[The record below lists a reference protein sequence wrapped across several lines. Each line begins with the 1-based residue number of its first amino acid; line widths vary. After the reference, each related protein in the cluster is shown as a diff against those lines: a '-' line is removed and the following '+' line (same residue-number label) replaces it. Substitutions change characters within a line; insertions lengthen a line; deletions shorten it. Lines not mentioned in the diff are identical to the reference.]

1 VLASVCHHVIDWS
14 KIAIRHTPRSDPAT
28 PLCQS
33 CEAFNVLIAETTWHQ
48 VTFLDLKDKKH
59 THGNFVREPMQFQTP
74 KDERRHHYLMYC
86 RKRHAYDE
94 AVRYHQEHDDPA
106 LPVVSRRGVSL
117 IPSLASRDE
126 PAVEPRKAF
135 YRRKYDDPAP
145 SAVDTP
151 EATPEPP
158 ITPEWTQVQSRA
170 EFRHQK
176 KRREQETARHNRA
189 QSEQAVRL
197 RRARDNPPLLVV
209 DRHGVVVKPSLAYPN
224 QPAFELGP
232 HGALQAKQKLKTL
245 TIGEG
250 PRQYIKPTFV
260 AGVLGHTIEV
270 LDNEPHPSM
279 ETARGEKCGFLRRK
293 GPMYKPGRYADKEGW
308 YWQDI
313 VDFKDLDKLTGS
325 TGDASADL
333 KDSAAPTELTHEGF
347 GLWGKRNSNK
357 PSTGAAFGFLLGAGK
372 DDEKSGPGNNGKA
385 RSLSAGARPAWGMMN
400 RRESSQEQ
408 VGSAQSG
415 PSRGAESP
423 LEGGEV
429 LEESRKVTASVARP
443 RQVFSPFASARPR
456 QVIPLFARSVP
467 IGGRGR
473 PPNENDSR
481 VHTQTEEIE
490 NIGETEGE
498 TEKTGETEG
507 CDIFE
512 DAQENITAEEG
523 RPSEDNDV
531 HEQNKETDEH
541 EVFEDAH
548 ESLSPS
554 AHQSRLPQEQE
565 TFAFVHFDP
574 FGGDEDLFDSEDDD
588 DGGVDEKNDQHDA
601 VGSAQESLVSA
612 HARRLP
618 QQQQTAFS
626 QADSFGSDEQ
636 PEEPKTDGCSV
647 PEGDLARPGRSP
659 PQQSFA
665 NYDIFGVDDDLEETE
680 QCGLSESA

>member
-1 VLASVCHHVIDWS
+1 MLASVCHHVIDWS
-14 KIAIRHTPRSDPAT
+14 KIAIGHTPRSDPAT

-94 AVRYHQEHDDPA
+94 AVRYHQEYDDPA

-135 YRRKYDDPAP
+135 YSRKYDDPAP

-151 EATPEPP
+151 EATPELP

-170 EFRHQK
+170 ELRHQK

-197 RRARDNPPLLVV
+197 RRARDSPPLLVV

-232 HGALQAKQKLKTL
+232 HGALQAKQKLKTIK
-245 TIGEG
+245 IGEG

-260 AGVLGHTIEV
+260 DGVPDHTIEV

-293 GPMYKPGRYADKEGW
+293 GHMYKPGRYADKEGW
-308 YWQDI
+308 YWQDM
-313 VDFKDLDKLTGS
+313 VDFKDLDKPTGS
-325 TGDASADL
+325 TGDASADV
-333 KDSAAPTELTHEGF
+333 KDSAAPTELTREGF
-347 GLWGKRNSNK
+347 GLWGKRKSNK

-372 DDEKSGPGNNGKA
+372 VDEKSGPSNQGRA
-385 RSLSAGARPAWGMMN
+385 RSLSAGARPAWGTLN
-400 RRESSQEQ
+400 RRESSQQQDGFAE
-408 VGSAQSG
+408 SG
-415 PSRGAESP
+415 PSREAESP
-423 LEGGEV
+423 FEGGEV

-443 RQVFSPFASARPR
+443 RQVFSPFASASPR
-456 QVIPLFARSVP
+456 QVFPLFAPSVP

-473 PPNENDSR
+473 PPNDNYGR
-481 VHTQTEEIE
+481 VHTQTK
-490 NIGETEGE
+490 ETENTGE
-498 TEKTGETEG
+498 TEKTGETGETG
-507 CDIFE
+507 ETDDCDIFE
-512 DAQENITAEEG
+512 DAQENITAGEG
-523 RPSEDNDV
+523 CPSEDNDV
-531 HEQNKETDEH
+531 HEQIDETDEH
-541 EVFEDAH
+541 DVFEDAH

-554 AHQSRLPQEQE
+554 AHQSRSPQEQE

-574 FGGDEDLFDSEDDD
+574 FG
-588 DGGVDEKNDQHDA
+588 VDEKSDQHDA
-601 VGSAQESLVSA
+601 AGSAEESLASA

-626 QADSFGSDEQ
+626 QVDSFGLDEQ
-636 PEEPKTDGCSV
+636 SEEPKADDCGI

-659 PQQSFA
+659 PQQSFT
-665 NYDIFGVDDDLEETE
+665 NYDLFGVDDDLKET
-680 QCGLSESA
+680 A